1 MPTEVNH
8 VKEYLLTTDEFRNP
22 KVLEGAKAIGILLV
36 RLLLMEPGTNPLH
49 PDMGVGIGPRYR
61 FITDSDLEQLY
72 TRVKDQINT
81 YLPSLF
87 FSSAQVNLDIKSNK
101 MLVITIV
108 ADGTS
113 YVYDTEETDNPIE
126 LSDLL

>member
-49 PDMGVGIGPRYR
+49 PDNT
-61 FITDSDLEQLY
+61 TDARQE
-72 TRVKDQINT
+72 
-81 YLPSLF
+81 LP
-87 FSSAQVNLDIKSNK
+87 AI
-101 MLVITIV
+101 
-108 ADGTS
+108 
-113 YVYDTEETDNPIE
+113 P
-126 LSDLL
+126 

>member
-1 MPTEVNH
+1 MTSASDVR
-8 VKEYLLTTDEFRNP
+8 EYLLTTDEFRNP

-61 FITDSDLEQLY
+61 FITESDLDQLQ
-72 TRVKDQINT
+72 TRVKEQINT

-87 FSSAQVNLDIKSNK
+87 FSAAQVNLNIKSNK
-101 MLVITIV
+101 ILVITII

-113 YVYDTEETDNPIE
+113 YIFDTEETDSPIE